1 MKNRKTLIITV
12 LLIAIL
18 ALGIG
23 YAAIANKTLTISGNA
38 VGSPSDENFKVKF
51 TGTPT
56 KSDATKVKEAT
67 ILTDTTASIK
77 VEGLTK
83 AGDSATAT
91 YTISNE
97 SEDLSANLSAA
108 LTNSNTTDFDVS
120 YYFGNTTGTTTASL
134 TKGQSTTI
142 TVVVTLKT
150 TPVLTDVTTDIT
162 VSITAA
168 PVQPAA

>member
-23 YAAIANKTLTISGNA
+23 YAAIGNKTLTISGNA
-38 VGSPSDENFKVKF
+38 VGTPNDNNFKVKF

-56 KSDATKVKEAT
+56 KSDADKVKEAA

-77 VEGLTK
+77 VADLTK
-83 AGDSATAT
+83 AGDSVTAT
-91 YTISNE
+91 YTIINE

-108 LTNSNTTDFDVS
+108 LTNSNTTDFDVT

-150 TPVLTDVTTDIT
+150 TPVTTDVTSDIT
-162 VSITAA
+162 VNITAT
-168 PVQPAA
+168 PVQPGA